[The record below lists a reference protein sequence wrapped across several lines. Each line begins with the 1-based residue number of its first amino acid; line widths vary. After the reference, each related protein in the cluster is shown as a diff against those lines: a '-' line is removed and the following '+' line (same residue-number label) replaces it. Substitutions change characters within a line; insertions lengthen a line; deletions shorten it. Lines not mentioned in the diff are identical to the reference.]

1 MTRFRIVS
9 TPASDT
15 SDQLKEVNAGS
26 HVKYL
31 FSDPQNLTD
40 RLAAFRDAIHADTSV
55 SDGTPS
61 RQLRLKIQRFV
72 EHCGINP
79 GLPVDH
85 PNYRQ
90 AVRGQALITIDMI
103 IALAQVLTP
112 VNAPSLEQLTQ
123 HRTALLA
130 IKTQLAAGTVSS
142 DELNILS
149 TKIFKQPFLIQGSVG
164 ERINDIDQHIH
175 DLRRDTN
182 DRIVASIIPAIL
194 TGHSE
199 RFEAL
204 ASQPVVV
211 TSDELSERSRH
222 TVAILHDSL
231 FDGGR
236 VSLPDQWMAVASRLL
251 GVRVTASLLDMV
263 LPAPA
268 LSEAEISQALDAMPE
283 GVRTAMRGFLSE
295 VTARVAG
302 TDGAERTRWEAAHS
316 RLHEAVTLLDQA
328 RQTNQLTGKETK
340 IANVISTWRQAFQGT
355 CSVGVDLRA
364 MDCCGELRANIE
376 GSEWTRQHQ
385 DDAQVRTM
393 LQPVIIGRLQEML
406 CHTGIPVDYRTDV
419 HHINL
424 VMRLM
429 YGGENRP
436 IPEPLKD
443 PFVPAY
449 RATIESNART
459 IQRGFADP
467 IWVLSAYGDNCIA
480 SNTPIPTWGDLPAK
494 VPGIGIGPSLII
506 NSEEKTKLLEAVFK
520 QLSFEELR
528 DLLQRTA
535 ITGLHLEL
543 GGHGLLGIAAR
554 VGRKDVVDCLRSSLG
569 RSGGAVM
576 PSLDRDGMGYT
587 LMDYAVLGGN
597 TDLATDVW
605 NASDGTRRDS
615 YLTTSAA
622 STTVPSL
629 MGLAGESGR
638 AAMVHCVAAIA
649 GNYTAPMITARDSE
663 GNTALMR
670 AAMSGNTDTL
680 QAMIDQCV
688 ANQVGVSSIL
698 NHANSAG
705 QTALI
710 LAIAHGKSAEC
721 VQVLLNNGAD
731 PNTMVASSGLSALE
745 MVMMDGH
752 LDILKALLEHPDIH
766 ISDRILTTVYDRDCT
781 VALYSKALE
790 REPELLSRELS
801 NGQRMAH
808 VLAEKNAV
816 ALRYMLADK
825 DPEFVQVIFSMKD
838 QNGNAVAH
846 WLTEHNGLV
855 LGEILAEKDAGFVQA
870 ILSIPG
876 KDGLSVAHWLAEH
889 NGAVLGNILT
899 GKSDE
904 FVQGILSI
912 TDQNGNSV
920 AHGLAQHNGA
930 ALSDMLTGKSD
941 EFVQGILSIED
952 QEGYSVAYLLA
963 EKNAVALRDIV
974 AGKSDEFVQ
983 GVLSIKNSDGTSVA
997 HGLAHNNGAALRD
1010 ILTGK
1015 SDEFVQAILS
1025 IKNSDGTSVAHG
1037 LAQYNGAA
1045 LKEILAVKD
1054 DGFVRGILS
1063 ITDIDGNSVAH
1074 YLALQDGEALKE
1086 ILAEK
1091 NAGFVRDILLITNS
1105 NGTTVAHCLT
1115 EHNGAEL
1122 KEILAVKDAGLVR
1135 DILSIADQ
1143 EGKSVAHWLAQGDG
1157 AALRDILAGK
1167 DDGFVRGILSIP
1179 DQEGFSVAHDL
1190 ARHNAEALLA
1200 ILEGKELE
1208 FVQSI
1213 LSIEAR
1219 SASTVAY
1226 ALIGR
1231 NRVALLDMLA
1241 GKDVEFVQS
1250 ILSIADQKGRSFAHG
1265 LALING
1271 EKLRELL
1278 ADKDPRFVQSILSIA
1293 DQKGWSVAHELAR
1306 IKGAALKEILAGKDD
1321 GFVREILSI
1330 ADQEGLSVAHWLA
1343 EKNAAALQ
1351 ELLADK
1357 DPGFV
1362 QGILSIQDASH
1373 RTVSDALFDRFPDV
1387 FRAMSPDVVVRN
1399 TAPPSGGSCVIS

>member
-9 TPASDT
+9 TPAIDT
-15 SDQLKEVNAGS
+15 WSQWEEVTAGR

-31 FSDPQNLTD
+31 FSDAQNLTD
-40 RLAAFRDAIHADTSV
+40 RLAAFRNDIHADTSV

-61 RQLRLKIQRFV
+61 RQLRLNIQRFV
-72 EHCGINP
+72 ERCGIDP
-79 GLPVDH
+79 GCTPDN
-85 PNYRQ
+85 PNYHQ

-123 HRTALLA
+123 QKEALLA
-130 IKTQLAAGTVSS
+130 IKTQLAAGLSE
-142 DELNILS
+142 ELDTLS
-149 TKIFKQPFLIQGSVG
+149 KNIFKQEFPIQGSDG
-164 ERINDIDQHIH
+164 ERINKIDTHIH
-175 DLRRDTN
+175 TLRRYTN

-199 RFEAL
+199 QFEAL

-316 RLHEAVTLLDQA
+316 RLHEAVTILDQA
-328 RQTNQLTGKETK
+328 RQTNQLTGKETE
-340 IANVISTWRQAFQGT
+340 IANLITRWRQAFQGT

-364 MDCCGELRANIE
+364 MECCGELRANIE

-436 IPEPLKD
+436 IPEPLID
-443 PFVPAY
+443 TYTPAY
-449 RATIESNART
+449 REDIESNAST

-467 IWVLSAYGDNCIA
+467 IWVLSAYGANCIA

-494 VPGIGIGPSLII
+494 VPGMGIGPSLII
-506 NSEEKTKLLEAVFK
+506 NSEEKPKLLEAVFK

-554 VGRKDVVDCLRSSLG
+554 VGRKDVVDWLRSSLG

-605 NASDGTRRDS
+605 NASDGTRRES

-649 GNYTAPMITARDSE
+649 GGHTVPMITARDSE

-688 ANQVGVSSIL
+688 ANHVGVSSIL

-731 PNTMVASSGLSALE
+731 PNKNNGADPNKRVMSSGLSALE
-745 MVMMDGH
+745 VAIREGH
-752 LDILKALLEHPDIH
+752 LDILQALLEHPDTH
-766 ISDRILTTVYDRDCT
+766 ISDRILTTVYDRDRT
-781 VALYSKALE
+781 VALYTKALE

-801 NGQRMAH
+801 ISSRWLPSGTR
-808 VLAEKNAV
+808 L
-816 ALRYMLADK
+816 
-825 DPEFVQVIFSMKD
+825 
-838 QNGNAVAH
+838 AH
-846 WLTEHNGLV
+846 WLAEQNGAALT
-855 LGEILAEKDAGFVQA
+855 EILAGKDAGFVRY

-876 KDGLSVAHWLAEH
+876 KDGFSVAHWLARY
-889 NGAVLGNILT
+889 NGGALGDIVAGRSDEFVNSILSITHPDFSSVAHELARYNGGALRFILT

-912 TDQNGNSV
+912 ANQYGDSV
-920 AHGLAQHNGA
+920 AHWLPINHSS
-930 ALSDMLTGKSD
+930 ALRDMLTGKSD
-941 EFVQGILSIED
+941 EFV
-952 QEGYSVAYLLA
+952 
-963 EKNAVALRDIV
+963 
-974 AGKSDEFVQ
+974 
-983 GVLSIKNSDGTSVA
+983 
-997 HGLAHNNGAALRD
+997 
-1010 ILTGK
+1010 
-1015 SDEFVQAILS
+1015 
-1025 IKNSDGTSVAHG
+1025 
-1037 LAQYNGAA
+1037 
-1045 LKEILAVKD
+1045 
-1054 DGFVRGILS
+1054 
-1063 ITDIDGNSVAH
+1063 
-1074 YLALQDGEALKE
+1074 
-1086 ILAEK
+1086 
-1091 NAGFVRDILLITNS
+1091 
-1105 NGTTVAHCLT
+1105 
-1115 EHNGAEL
+1115 
-1122 KEILAVKDAGLVR
+1122 R
-1135 DILSIADQ
+1135 DILSIRDRD
-1143 EGKSVAHWLAQGDG
+1143 GTSV
-1157 AALRDILAGK
+1157 
-1167 DDGFVRGILSIP
+1167 
-1179 DQEGFSVAHDL
+1179 
-1190 ARHNAEALLA
+1190 
-1200 ILEGKELE
+1200 
-1208 FVQSI
+1208 
-1213 LSIEAR
+1213 
-1219 SASTVAY
+1219 
-1226 ALIGR
+1226 
-1231 NRVALLDMLA
+1231 
-1241 GKDVEFVQS
+1241 
-1250 ILSIADQKGRSFAHG
+1250 AHG

-1278 ADKDPRFVQSILSIA
+1278 ADKDPRFVQS
-1293 DQKGWSVAHELAR
+1293 
-1306 IKGAALKEILAGKDD
+1306 
-1321 GFVREILSI
+1321 ILSI

-1362 QGILSIQDASH
+1362 QGILSIADQDGQG
-1373 RTVSDALFDRFPDV
+1373 RTVSDVLFDRFPDV
-1387 FRAMSPDVVVRN
+1387 LRAISPDVFARY